1 MNQGIRRRHVGAAR
15 AIRNDFTRRR
25 AAAVL
30 LTVLVPLVLFGLA
43 PPSSATFLTYDLER
57 PDRVRLEVFDLRGRR
72 VRTLVADREYA
83 GWHRVAWDGADERG
97 QGLPSGIYFCR
108 LDVGSWSR
116 TMKLMKLH

>member
-1 MNQGIRRRHVGAAR
+1 M
-15 AIRNDFTRRR
+15 T
-25 AAAVL
+25 AVL
-30 LTVLVPLVLFGLA
+30 HACA
-43 PPSSATFLTYDLER
+43 PNPFSTATFLTYDLER

-108 LDVGSWSR
+108 LR
-116 TMKLMKLH
+116 TTRFAMTRRLVLAR